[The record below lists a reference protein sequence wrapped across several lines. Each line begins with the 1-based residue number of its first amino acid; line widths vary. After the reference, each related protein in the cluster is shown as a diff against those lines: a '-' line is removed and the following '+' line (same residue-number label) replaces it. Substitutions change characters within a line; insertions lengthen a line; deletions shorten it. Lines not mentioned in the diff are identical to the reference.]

1 MNSDKMRAAL
11 AFAVVSLVAATLW
24 MINKGQL
31 QETMRDIALIVVGHI
46 LAKFSGVY
54 DFYFGSSD
62 GSKVKNDIIAGQNGA
77 LPLTPDMEEH

>member
-1 MNSDKMRAAL
+1 MKSDYMRGMLSL
-11 AFAVVSLVAATLW
+11 AIIVLVGSILW
-24 MINKGQL
+24 MINEGKL

-62 GSKVKNDIIAGQNGA
+62 GSKDKTAMLTA
-77 LPLTPDMEEH
+77 LPDDVE

>member
-1 MNSDKMRAAL
+1 MKSDHMRALLSLAIIAL
-11 AFAVVSLVAATLW
+11 VGSILW
-24 MINKGQL
+24 MINEGRL

-62 GSKVKNDIIAGQNGA
+62 GSKDKTAMLTA
-77 LPLTPDMEEH
+77 LPDDTE

>member
-1 MNSDKMRAAL
+1 
-11 AFAVVSLVAATLW
+11 
-24 MINKGQL
+24 MINEGRL

-62 GSKVKNDIIAGQNGA
+62 GSKDKTAMLTA
-77 LPLTPDMEEH
+77 LPDDID

>member
-1 MNSDKMRAAL
+1 MKSDYMRGLLSL
-11 AFAVVSLVAATLW
+11 AIIFLVGSILW
-24 MINKGQL
+24 MINEGKL

-62 GSKVKNDIIAGQNGA
+62 GSKDKTAM
-77 LPLTPDMEEH
+77 LTADDTE

>member
-1 MNSDKMRAAL
+1 MKSDYMRGLLSL
-11 AFAVVSLVAATLW
+11 AIIVLVGSILW
-24 MINKGQL
+24 MINEGKL

-62 GSKVKNDIIAGQNGA
+62 GSKDKTAMLTA
-77 LPLTPDMEEH
+77 LPDDTE

>member
-1 MNSDKMRAAL
+1 MKSDHMRALLSLAIIAL
-11 AFAVVSLVAATLW
+11 VGSILW
-24 MINKGQL
+24 MINEGRL

-62 GSKVKNDIIAGQNGA
+62 GSKDKTAMLTA
-77 LPLTPDMEEH
+77 LPDDTEQGA

>member
-1 MNSDKMRAAL
+1 MKSDYMRALLSL
-11 AFAVVSLVAATLW
+11 AIITLVGSILW
-24 MINKGQL
+24 MINEGKL

-62 GSKVKNDIIAGQNGA
+62 GSKDKTSMMTATHVELEQD
-77 LPLTPDMEEH
+77 D